1 MGTIK
6 SNRAWYLVVASLGG
20 ALLSATGGCATTAT
34 SPSAMTPA
42 ETAQVAERECA
53 GVPTKE
59 RELGILAYRDVIG
72 GAGTLKETSQ
82 VGKVQF
88 SHDRGVDITVRA
100 QPGMTAPWLERVAS
114 CHIAA
119 AASGRGTPA
128 TGAMDPLLVPGASV
142 RVQETSMGYIVSVRV
157 RDDASASE
165 VSHRTQALLSGPSGP
180 AMAQALSER

>member
-6 SNRAWYLVVASLGG
+6 SIRTLSLIVGLGG
-20 ALLSATGGCATTAT
+20 GLLSAMGGCATTAT

-53 GVPTKE
+53 GVPAKE
-59 RELGILAYRDVIG
+59 RDLGILAYRDVIG
-72 GAGTLKETSQ
+72 GVGTLKETSQ

-119 AASGRGTPA
+119 AATGRPVSPA
-128 TGAMDPLLVPGASV
+128 GAMDPLLVPGASV
-142 RVQETSMGYIVSVRV
+142 RVHETSMGYIVSVRV
-157 RDDASASE
+157 SDDAAASE